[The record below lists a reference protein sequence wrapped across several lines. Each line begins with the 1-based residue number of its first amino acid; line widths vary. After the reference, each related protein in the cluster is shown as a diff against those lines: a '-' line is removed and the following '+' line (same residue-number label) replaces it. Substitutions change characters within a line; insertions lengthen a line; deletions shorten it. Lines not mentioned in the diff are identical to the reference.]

1 MREPTPETSA
11 AGFRDIPVLLFI
23 RGLALLLVMSSLIVG
38 LHYYLGLRLIR
49 DAAIP
54 EPFATAAWA
63 TLWVSFASIFG
74 GFIGGRLLGRRL
86 AKVLQWVG
94 CPGAVL
100 GWHHA
105 RGGGSRNRHLAWRL
119 TVLSR

>member
-1 MREPTPETSA
+1 MKKCWGLGGLWQRGLGKALQMSEPNQETSA

-23 RGLALLLVMSSLIVG
+23 RGLALLVVMSSLIVG

-49 DAAIP
+49 DAGLT
-54 EPFATAAWA
+54 EPAATFAWG

-86 AKVLQWVG
+86 AKVLQWIGFV
-94 CPGAVL
+94 
-100 GWHHA
+100 
-105 RGGGSRNRHLAWRL
+105 
-119 TVLSR
+119 